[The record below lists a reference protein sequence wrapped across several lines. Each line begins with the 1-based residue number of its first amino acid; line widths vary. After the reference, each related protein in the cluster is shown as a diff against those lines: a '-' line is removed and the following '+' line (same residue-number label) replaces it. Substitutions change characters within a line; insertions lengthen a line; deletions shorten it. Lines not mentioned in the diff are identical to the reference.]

1 MSSRYNA
8 TINLANEKNQETQSP
23 SPEAE
28 EQTQDSPPSENNPL
42 GGVRDRLRVETKR
55 YTAGGI
61 VQGVNEILQGDFSGI
76 EEELEIT
83 LDAVTE
89 GKQPKVFRLGNTSF
103 ILFSFRFKSSQLGG
117 CSQRPLFPD
126 FSMGVG
132 A

>member
-89 GKQPKVFRLGNTSF
+89 GINSPKFSGSETPRSSSS
-103 ILFSFRFKSSQLGG
+103 LFALKAAS
-117 CSQRPLFPD
+117 
-126 FSMGVG
+126 
-132 A
+132 